1 MALSFSTAL
10 RNARAT
16 AIKNAI
22 DAGLAAGTRK
32 IYTGPRPASGAA
44 ITTQTLL
51 GTLTFSY
58 PCGTVVDGVLTF
70 DTITQDSY
78 ADATGDAVW
87 YRDSDSTGAFVMDGS
102 ITVTGGGGDMTMNT
116 VSIVTGGAI
125 SVTGT
130 KTITEG
136 GA

>member
-1 MALSFSTAL
+1 MALAFSTAL
-10 RNARAT
+10 RTARVT
-16 AIKNAI
+16 AIKTAI
-22 DAGLAAGTRK
+22 DAGLSAGTRK

-44 ITTQTLL
+44 ITTQVLL
-51 GTLTFSY
+51 GTLTFAY
-58 PCGTVVDGVLTF
+58 PCGTVANGVLTF
-70 DTITQDSY
+70 DTIAQDSY
-78 ADATGDAVW
+78 ADATGDAAW
-87 YRDSDSTGAFVMDGS
+87 YRDADSTGAFVMDGS

-116 VSIVTGGAI
+116 VSITIGGAI